1 MLMRLLY
8 ALQQQQPF
16 AFLVGTTHS
25 FSLLFPFS
33 LSNQK
38 TQNPTNV
45 TSIFTMPLNVLL
57 LLFLFL
63 SPQPLFSASL
73 PRNPEGIHFH
83 FPPSFFKHFIN

>member
-38 TQNPTNV
+38 YPKPNQRHFNIYYASQHSSSSLV
-45 TSIFTMPLNVLL
+45 PLP
-57 LLFLFL
+57 L
-63 SPQPLFSASL
+63 STASL
-73 PRNPEGIHFH
+73 FR
-83 FPPSFFKHFIN
+83 FIAS